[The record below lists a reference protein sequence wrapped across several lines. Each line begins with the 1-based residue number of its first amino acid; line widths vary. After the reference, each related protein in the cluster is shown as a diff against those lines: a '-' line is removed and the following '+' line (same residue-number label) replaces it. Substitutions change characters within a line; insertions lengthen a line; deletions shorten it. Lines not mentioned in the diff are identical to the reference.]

1 MSLNKNQVRIW
12 LLQNYFKN
20 KSLYTISFIVH
31 FDKPFNEYL
40 FEKSI
45 RFLMATY
52 PILNL
57 NIEQNK
63 DGLPV
68 KIRQKHNFSLMHHDE
83 EEVDIVKLQN
93 KCFDMENDLLFKI
106 HLINN
111 TKLLFVFS
119 DLIIDGKSV
128 HYFITILEK
137 IYNTF
142 LEYKRPPV
150 VRINSASPEKNKNQ
164 LEFWKEILREKEN
177 CALKFPVNFQ
187 STHFEEGRHYLKLKN
202 EWFANLT
209 STKFQFIQSLLF
221 ILLYKYTK
229 QPRIVIDTI
238 MDVSA
243 GTNQIGLFNN
253 TGLIPYKFDEQKL
266 HQLSYKL
273 FLNKHKKLHLS
284 ILENRD
290 ILLEDIVAQS
300 DLTGLPNIRLHFEV
314 KNTVNEI
321 KLGETRVWSDYV
333 ENSAN
338 TIRQLLSFNFV
349 EHADTIS
356 GYIAYRKHCFT
367 TEFIETLAQD
377 FTALIELVLE
387 NPSITLDKLTL
398 QPEHVKNMCVSLNE
412 KDIRLLSYKYAGK
425 YPDINYQDFKN
436 KLSVLH
442 NNTYGSL

>member
-20 KSLYTISFIVH
+20 KSLYTISFIAH
-31 FDKPFNEYL
+31 FDKPFNTCV
-40 FEKSI
+40 FKKSI
-45 RFLMATY
+45 RFLMASY

-63 DGLPV
+63 DSIPV
-68 KIRQKHNFSLMHHDE
+68 KVRKKHNFSLIRHDKE
-83 EEVDIVKLQN
+83 DVDIIKLQN

-128 HYFITILEK
+128 HYFITELEK
-137 IYNTF
+137 IYNSF
-142 LEYKRPPV
+142 LENKRPNI
-150 VRINSASPEKNKNQ
+150 RKINNNLPSGKNKNQ
-164 LEFWKEILREKEN
+164 LEFWKGILREKEN
-177 CALKFPVNFQ
+177 CSLKFPVNFQ

-229 QPRIVIDTI
+229 ESRIVIDTI

-243 GTNQIGLFNN
+243 ATNEIGLFNN
-253 TGLIPYKFDEQKL
+253 TVLIPFKFDEENL
-266 HQLSYKL
+266 HQISYKTY
-273 FLNKHKKLHLS
+273 LNQHKKLHLS
-284 ILENRD
+284 IIENRD
-290 ILLEDIVAQS
+290 ILLENIVRQL

-314 KNTVNEI
+314 KNTINEI
-321 KLGETRVWSDYV
+321 KLGETKVWSDYV
-333 ENSAN
+333 ENSAS
-338 TIRQLLSFNFV
+338 TIRQLMSFNFV

-356 GYIAYRKHCFT
+356 GYVAYRKHCFT
-367 TEFIETLAQD
+367 SEFIESFAQD
-377 FTALIELVLE
+377 FTALIETVLE
-387 NPSITLDKLTL
+387 NPFISLDILTQ
-398 QPEHVKNMCVSLNE
+398 QPHNVSNMEFSSHE
-412 KDIRLLSYKYAGK
+412 KDMRLYAYKFAGN
-425 YPDINYQDFKN
+425 YPNINYQDFKN
-436 KLSVLH
+436 KLDTSI
-442 NNTYGSL
+442 S

>member
-20 KSLYTISFIVH
+20 KPLYTISFIGN
-31 FDKPFNEYL
+31 FDKPFNTGV

-52 PILNL
+52 SILNL

-68 KIRQKHNFSLMHHDE
+68 KVKKKHNFSLMHHDE
-83 EEVDIVKLQN
+83 EDVETVKLQN
-93 KCFDMENDLLFKI
+93 KCFDIENDLLFEI
-106 HLINN
+106 HVINN
-111 TKLLFVFS
+111 SKLLFVFS

-128 HYFITILEK
+128 HYFITELEK

-142 LEYKRPPV
+142 LENKRPQI
-150 VRINSASPEKNKNQ
+150 RKNNNNMLSEKNKNQ
-164 LEFWKEILREKEN
+164 LEFWEGILREKEN
-177 CALKFPVNFQ
+177 CSLKFPVNFE
-187 STHFEEGRHYLKLKN
+187 STRFEEGRYYLKLKN
-202 EWFANLT
+202 KWFADLT
-209 STKFQFIQSLLF
+209 STKFQFVQSLLF

-253 TGLIPYKFDEQKL
+253 TVLIPFKFDEQKL
-266 HQLSYKL
+266 HQLSYNSY
-273 FLNKHKKLHLS
+273 LNQHKKLHLS

-290 ILLEDIVAQS
+290 VLLEDIVAQL

-321 KLGETRVWSDYV
+321 KLGETRTWSDYV
-333 ENSAN
+333 ENSAS
-338 TIRQLLSFNFV
+338 TIRQLMSFNFV

-398 QPEHVKNMCVSLNE
+398 QPEHVKNMCVSLNK
-412 KDIRLLSYKYAGK
+412 KDMRLYAYKFAGK

-436 KLSVLH
+436 KLDTCIS
-442 NNTYGSL
+442 

>member
-20 KSLYTISFIVH
+20 KPLYTISFIGQ
-31 FDKPFNEYL
+31 FDKPFNSGL

-57 NIEQNK
+57 NIEQNTE
-63 DGLPV
+63 GIPV
-68 KIRQKHNFSLMHHDE
+68 KVRKKHNFSLITHDKDD
-83 EEVDIVKLQN
+83 VNIVKLQN
-93 KCFDMENDLLFKI
+93 KCFDMENDLLFEVHVIKS
-106 HLINN
+106 

-128 HYFITILEK
+128 HYFITELEK

-142 LEYKRPPV
+142 LENKRPQIRKNNNTIP
-150 VRINSASPEKNKNQ
+150 SEKNKNQ

-177 CALKFPVNFQ
+177 CSLKFPVNFE

-202 EWFANLT
+202 EWFEDLT
-209 STKFQFIQSLLF
+209 STKFQFIQSLFF

-229 QPRIVIDTI
+229 QSRIVIDTI

-243 GTNQIGLFNN
+243 ATNQIGLFNN
-253 TGLIPYKFDEQKL
+253 TVLIPFKFDEDSISNMTYE
-266 HQLSYKL
+266 SY
-273 FLNKHKKLHLS
+273 LNKHKKLHLS

-290 ILLEDIVAQS
+290 VLLEDIVAQL

-314 KNTVNEI
+314 KNTVDEI
-321 KLGETRVWSDYV
+321 KLGETRVWSNYV
-333 ENSAN
+333 ENSAS
-338 TIRQLLSFNFV
+338 TIRQLMSFNFV

-367 TEFIETLAQD
+367 SEFIETLTQD
-377 FTALIELVLE
+377 FTSLIETVVE
-387 NPSITLDKLTL
+387 DPTITLDKLTL
-398 QPEHVKNMCVSLNE
+398 QPEHVKNMCVSSNE
-412 KDIRLLSYKYAGK
+412 KDMRLLSYKDAGK
-425 YPDINYQDFKN
+425 YPNINYQDFKN
-436 KLSVLH
+436 KLDTCIS
-442 NNTYGSL
+442 

>member
-20 KSLYTISFIVH
+20 KPLYTISFIGH
-31 FDKPFNEYL
+31 FDKPFNTSV

-57 NIEQNK
+57 NIIQN
-63 DGLPV
+63 DCGLPLKV
-68 KIRQKHNFSLMHHDE
+68 KKKHNFSLMHHNKED
-83 EEVDIVKLQN
+83 VNIINLQN
-93 KCFDMENDLLFKI
+93 KLFDLENDLLFEV
-106 HLINN
+106 HVINN
-111 TKLLFVFS
+111 EKLLFVFS

-128 HYFITILEK
+128 HYFITELEK

-142 LEYKRPPV
+142 LKNKRPQI
-150 VRINSASPEKNKNQ
+150 RKNNNTILSEKNKNQ

-177 CALKFPVNFQ
+177 CMLKFPVNFQ

-202 EWFANLT
+202 EWFEDLT

-229 QPRIVIDTI
+229 QSRIVIDTI

-243 GTNQIGLFNN
+243 GINSIGLFNN
-253 TGLIPYKFDEQKL
+253 TVLIPYKFEEDSIANITYE
-266 HQLSYKL
+266 SY
-273 FLNKHKKLHLS
+273 LNQHKKLHLS

-290 ILLEDIVAQS
+290 VLLEDIVAQL

-314 KNTVNEI
+314 KNTVDEI

-333 ENSAN
+333 ENSAS
-338 TIRQLLSFNFV
+338 TIRQLMSFNFV
-349 EHADTIS
+349 EHTDTIS
-356 GYIAYRKHCFT
+356 GYIAYRKNCFIS
-367 TEFIETLAQD
+367 EFVETLAQD
-377 FTALIELVLE
+377 FTSLIELVLE
-387 NPSITLDKLTL
+387 NQAITLDKLTL
-398 QPEHVKNMCVSLNE
+398 QPEHVKNICVSSNE

-436 KLSVLH
+436 KLDTCIS
-442 NNTYGSL
+442 